1 MKIKSNIIKLNG
13 GGFFTPTFIDYKPLV
28 PPGGGVAQ
36 QKQEQP
42 KEEKK
47 DDKAQEII
55 LDLIKSAKGLPSDV
69 DKFVKTAMFGLQ
81 ERQNYISSS
90 IKNGNNLDNTSIE
103 DAIRFYAKNTSAK
116 NKIETDKANFD
127 NAMEHLQ
134 TKGALNQAA
143 ITGEGY
149 MIVMD
154 KQGQIHQL
162 SPNNVLANK
171 DKIGKILTNSD
182 IAQLRYENPNFAYN
196 SSMIDIMGKAVG
208 IQEIQTFLQTQ
219 VKSVVND
226 SNVKETY
233 VSKSDQNVK
242 EGLKVLLGD
251 GPEGVYKVGTKN
263 TEIEQKKAIAL
274 N

>member
-36 QKQEQP
+36 QKQEVT
-42 KEEKK
+42 KEEKQ
-47 DDKAQEII
+47 DNKAQEII

-69 DKFVKTAMFGLQ
+69 DKFVKTAMYGLR
-81 ERQNYISSS
+81 ERQSYISSS
-90 IKNGNNLDNTSIE
+90 IENGGGLNNASIE
-103 DAIRFYAKNTSAK
+103 DAVRFYAKNASVR

-127 NAMEHLQ
+127 KAMAHLES
-134 TKGALNQAA
+134 KGALNQAA

-149 MIVMD
+149 MIAMD
-154 KQGQIHQL
+154 KQGQIRQL
-162 SPNNVLANK
+162 SPANIIANK

-242 EGLKVLLGD
+242 EGLK
-251 GPEGVYKVGTKN
+251 
-263 TEIEQKKAIAL
+263 A
-274 N
+274 